1 MINYNPKNWFTL
13 IFTIHKSSMMRYLLP
28 NLVGLAIYTAL
39 ICYVFVEQME
49 LGIPGRLD
57 IHGYVGI
64 VLGLVLVFRTNTA
77 YDRWWEARKQFG
89 ALTNHSRNM
98 AIKVNTLLEQQDQDT
113 RQFFTQT
120 IPNFYLA
127 LKEHLRSGVDTDDLE
142 LEGMPYHDQIE
153 GIKHIPNFLV
163 NQIQDRFLTLFKG
176 GKINGDQFRV
186 LQREAEGMIDVLGA
200 CERIR
205 ATPIPYSYSVY
216 IKKVIFL
223 YLLTLPFSLINVL
236 EYWTIG
242 VVLFECYVLAGLELM
257 GEEIEDPFG
266 HDFNDLDTDGMAK
279 NLRKN
284 IREIIG
290 HSSPEVVVKHN

>member
-1 MINYNPKNWFTL
+1 MIQYNPKNWFTL

-28 NLVGLAIYTAL
+28 NMVGLAIYTGL
-39 ICYVFVEQME
+39 LCYVFIEHLE

-77 YDRWWEARKQFG
+77 YDRWWEARKLFG
-89 ALTNHSRNM
+89 ALTNHSRTM
-98 AIKVNTLLEQQDQDT
+98 AIKVNQLLERDDHET
-113 RQFFTQT
+113 RQFFSQT
-120 IPNFYLA
+120 IPNFYFA
-127 LKEHLRSGVDTDDLE
+127 LKEHLRDGVDTDDLE
-142 LEGMPYHDQIE
+142 LEGMAYQDEIE
-153 GIKHIPNFLV
+153 SAKHVPNFLA
-163 NQIQDRFLTLFKG
+163 NQIHGQFLDMLNS
-176 GKINGDQFRV
+176 GKINGDQYRV
-186 LQREAEGMIDVLGA
+186 LQREAEGMIDVLGG
-200 CERIR
+200 CERIL

-236 EYWTIG
+236 QYWTIG

-290 HSSPEVVVKHN
+290 HGNPEVVVKHH